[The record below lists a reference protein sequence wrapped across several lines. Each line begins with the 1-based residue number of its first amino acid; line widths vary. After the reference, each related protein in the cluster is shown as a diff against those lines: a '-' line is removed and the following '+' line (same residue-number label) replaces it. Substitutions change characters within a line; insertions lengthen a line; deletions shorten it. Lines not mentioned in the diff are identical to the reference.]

1 MTSALLNVVFYDLL
15 PLYLVVKALSTRVSA
30 LPSTPEW
37 GLFSVLLFG

>member
-15 PLYLVVKALSTRVSA
+15 PLYLVVKALSTRVSV
-30 LPSTPEW
+30 LPLTPEW